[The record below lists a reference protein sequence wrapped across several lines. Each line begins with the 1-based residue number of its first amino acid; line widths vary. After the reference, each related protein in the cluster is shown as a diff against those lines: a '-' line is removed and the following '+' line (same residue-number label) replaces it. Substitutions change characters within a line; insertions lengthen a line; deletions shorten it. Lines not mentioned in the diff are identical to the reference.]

1 MDQTPT
7 PPQQRTG
14 PRPEVMAFV
23 ELVGAPPAVGKVV
36 KVEHHTVTVE
46 FPRDRAPTLA
56 IARQTAVAFS
66 SADLATPLAVRSRV
80 VFRRDEDDKLIYE
93 FQFSPIDGETLNA
106 VFRRRTASRVKPAE
120 VVAVMARIPNQDLTP
135 GVSAMLNDIS
145 LTGLSLSMG
154 SQGEMQL
161 CSHDRLHLS
170 FKLPNID
177 QAIELIGLVRYRRMY
192 GTMIRYG
199 IEYDVAATH
208 EYATQEERIAAYM
221 VKRKIESVHNSLGQR
236 AA

>member
-1 MDQTPT
+1 MDQTPS
-7 PPQQRTG
+7 PAPRTG

-36 KVEHHTVTVE
+36 RVEHHTVTIE
-46 FPRDRAPTLA
+46 FPRDRAPILA

-66 SADLATPLAVRSRV
+66 SADLQTPLTVRSRV
-80 VFRRDEDDKLIYE
+80 VFRRDEEDKLIYE

-120 VVAVMARIPNQDLTP
+120 VVAVMARIPGQDLTP

-145 LTGLSLSMG
+145 LTGMSLSMG

-161 CSHDRLHLS
+161 CGHDHLHLS
-170 FKLPNID
+170 FKLPNVD
-177 QAIELIGLVRYRRMY
+177 QPIELIGKVRYRRMY

-199 IEYDVAATH
+199 VEYDAQATADYAA
-208 EYATQEERIAAYM
+208 QEERIAAYM
-221 VKRKIESVHNSLGQR
+221 VKRKIESVHNTIGQR